1 MNADKRRTF
10 FNSIYLFTPSS
21 NTKHLVL
28 LYINN
33 PTQKPPSSFHFLIN
47 SLLKYTVLNVI
58 IIVVG
63 Y

>member
-1 MNADKRRTF
+1 MQIKEEHSLIRF
-10 FNSIYLFTPSS
+10 IYSLLLPIL
-21 NTKHLVL
+21 NT
-28 LYINN
+28 LYYNIYN

-58 IIVVG
+58 IIVG